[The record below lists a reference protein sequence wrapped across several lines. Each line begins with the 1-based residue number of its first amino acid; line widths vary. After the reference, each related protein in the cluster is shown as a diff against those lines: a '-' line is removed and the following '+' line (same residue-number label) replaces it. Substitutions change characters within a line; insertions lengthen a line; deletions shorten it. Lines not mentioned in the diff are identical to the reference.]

1 MKFSFRSFV
10 ILLTN
15 KMILLL
21 LLSLTASVQCN
32 GAKASCLKTACIL
45 KYYYKTNE
53 SEIEDKSEFEVK
65 FAFCSFKVCEKE
77 LSKVEKPNLTEQ
89 EAKTYYESYIICRD
103 ECFERISTSEAFA
116 KKFEKFKLKEYEK
129 LMKKRKEKEEK
140 REEKRRKEAEKRK
153 KQMEKEEEKKEKQQK
168 EPTVCE
174 KELSKVEKPNLT
186 EQEAKTYYESYIICR
201 DECFE
206 RISASEAFAK
216 KFEKFKL
223 KEYEKL
229 MKKRKEKEE
238 KREEKRRKEAEKR
251 KKQMEREEKK
261 KEKQQKEPT
270 EFEVKFAFCS
280 FKVCEKEL
288 SKVEKPNLTEQE
300 AKTYYESYIICR
312 DECFERISAS
322 EAFAKKFEKFK
333 LKEYEKLMKKR
344 KEKEEKREEKRRKEA
359 EKIKKQME
367 REEEKK

>member
-1 MKFSFRSFV
+1 LKF
-10 ILLTN
+10 ILVY
-15 KMILLL
+15 
-21 LLSLTASVQCN
+21 SLNTGCSLCDDAFCDTLKR
-32 GAKASCLKTACIL
+32 AKAMQQTFTTTWRINYKVHYATLYNTDKINSYYLYPCIVRA
-45 KYYYKTNE
+45 TNE

-65 FAFCSFKVCEKE
+65 FAYCSYKVCEKE

-89 EAKTYYESYIICRD
+89 EAKTYYELYTICRD
-103 ECFERISTSEAFA
+103 ECF
-116 KKFEKFKLKEYEK
+116 
-129 LMKKRKEKEEK
+129 
-140 REEKRRKEAEKRK
+140 
-153 KQMEKEEEKKEKQQK
+153 Q
-168 EPTVCE
+168 
-174 KELSKVEKPNLT
+174 
-186 EQEAKTYYESYIICR
+186 
-201 DECFE
+201 

-261 KEKQQKEPT
+261 KENQQKEPT
-270 EFEVKFAFCS
+270 
-280 FKVCEKEL
+280 VCEKEL

-300 AKTYYESYIICR
+300 AKTYYELYIICR
-312 DECFERISAS
+312 DECFARISAS

-333 LKEYEKLMKKR
+333 LREYEKLMKKR
-344 KEKEEKREEKRRKEA
+344 KEIEEKREEKRRKEA